1 MKTIPCFSI
10 LNQQKFDYTDV
21 YFQNIKTN
29 KEIRPEDLGKA
40 FFTSNIPWIKKL
52 FTLRNKLVS
61 VVGLKGSDK
70 KSKIMQKAEHSD
82 FAVGERF
89 GLFKVIDKKD
99 KEIIL
104 GEDDKHLDFKVS
116 LLYAEPENKIYI
128 STGVQYHNFFGR
140 LYFFIV
146 KPFHRM
152 VVKSML
158 NSMVT
163 SFA

>member
-10 LNQQKFDYTDV
+10 LTQQKFDYTDV

-70 KSKIMQKAEHSD
+70 RVRLCRKPNILILLWVKDSDYLKS
-82 FAVGERF
+82 
-89 GLFKVIDKKD
+89 
-99 KEIIL
+99 
-104 GEDDKHLDFKVS
+104 
-116 LLYAEPENKIYI
+116 
-128 STGVQYHNFFGR
+128 
-140 LYFFIV
+140 
-146 KPFHRM
+146 
-152 VVKSML
+152 
-158 NSMVT
+158 
-163 SFA
+163 